1 MAQSRTSLGRWTAG
15 GMVASALWLSGC
27 TEGIDLN
34 GKVFDMMGISPAAQA
49 VKNTEP
55 KLAER
60 APIVLPPD
68 TAKLPPPGSGQ
79 TPVAQVWPD
88 DPDQRKRTA
97 VQEREKLHLA
107 YCRGDIQWK
116 EKALDK
122 DSVNTPRSPY
132 GPCPTILGG
141 VSIPGVNI
149 NKEEKE

>member
-116 EKALDK
+116 ERRWTRIRSIRRAAP
-122 DSVNTPRSPY
+122 TGRAPRFWAA
-132 GPCPTILGG
+132 
-141 VSIPGVNI
+141 
-149 NKEEKE
+149 